1 MALGHVPP
9 RAQTG
14 RTTVNQVAPM
24 EGNPMSFTITPPGTK
39 VAGDSVDEV
48 MTSVKAKNPAEPE
61 FHQAVQE
68 VFESLRPVL
77 QRHPEFRA
85 ARILERIVE
94 PERVLMFR
102 VPWFDDQGNVQVNRG
117 FRIEMNSAIGP
128 YKGGLRFHPSVNLG
142 ILKFL
147 AFEQV
152 FKNSLTTLPMGGGK
166 GGSDFDPKGKSDNEV
181 MRFCQSFMTELW
193 RHIGPDTDVPA
204 GDIGVGGREIGF
216 LFGQYKRL
224 ANEFTGVLTG
234 KGLNWGGS
242 LIRPEATG
250 YGCVYFA
257 SEMLK
262 TRKDSLE
269 GKLCLVSG
277 SGNVSQYTVEKLL
290 DLGAKPITASD
301 SNGVIF
307 DPDGI
312 DRERLAWIMELKN
325 VRRGRIREYAD
336 HFKQAVFMPTD
347 VKLDHNPIWNI
358 KADCAFPSA
367 TQNEI
372 GAKDAANL
380 IKNGVKLVAEGA
392 NMPSTLEATKMF
404 LEAGVLYG
412 PAKAANAGGVATSGL
427 EMVQNSMRLSW
438 TREEVDDRLHK
449 IMVAIHR
456 NCFETAQAYGTPGN
470 LVNGANIAGFL
481 KVANAMLDQGLV

>member
-1 MALGHVPP
+1 MSAGILTP
-9 RAQTG
+9 RG
-14 RTTVNQVAPM
+14 VK
-24 EGNPMSFTITPPGTK
+24 SPG
-39 VAGDSVDEV
+39 DYIEEV
-48 MTSVKAKNPAEPE
+48 MTQVKSKNPAEPE

-68 VFESLRPVL
+68 VLESLRLVL
-77 QRHPEFRA
+77 QKHAEYRSVK
-85 ARILERIVE
+85 ILERIVE
-94 PERVLMFR
+94 PERAIMFR

-117 FRIEMNSAIGP
+117 FRIEMNSALGP
-128 YKGGLRFHPSVNLG
+128 YKGGLRFHASVNLG

-181 MRFCQSFMTELW
+181 MRFCQSFMAELW
-193 RHIGPDTDVPA
+193 RHIGADTDVPA

-257 SEMLK
+257 AEMLK
-262 TRKDSLE
+262 TWKDSLE

-290 DLGAKPITASD
+290 DLGAKPITLSD

-312 DRERLAWIMELKN
+312 DREKLAWVMELKN

-336 HFKQAVFMPTD
+336 QFKKAVFMPTD
-347 VKLDHNPIWNI
+347 ITLDHNPLWSI

-367 TQNEI
+367 TQNEVN
-372 GAKDAANL
+372 AKDAASL
-380 IKNGVKLVAEGA
+380 IKNGIKLVAEGA

-404 LEAGVLYG
+404 LDAGSLYG

-427 EMVQNSMRLSW
+427 EMAQNSARLTW
-438 TREEVDDRLHK
+438 DREEVDDRLHK
-449 IMVAIHR
+449 IMIAIHK
-456 NCFETAQAYGTPGN
+456 NCYETAETYGTPGN